1 MERCTWMSSAYHE
14 KGPHVPIYTQT
25 EQGVGEKKTVGFGSI
40 KTSSISSFTFECSDL
55 LRNSF
60 SCHFLFQ
67 RSMRDCYAFKRDAK
81 RSKLFYRVC
90 VCACYLCMLY

>member
-1 MERCTWMSSAYHE
+1 M
-14 KGPHVPIYTQT
+14 HVDVVSVPREGAACAHIHSD
-25 EQGVGEKKTVGFGSI
+25 GARSGGKKKTVGFGSI
-40 KTSSISSFTFECSDL
+40 KTSSISSFTLECSDL